1 MAQSGKRF
9 LFKVA
14 IFLETAKTEAK
25 ISVEMKIL
33 RYLCFSFYDLFWVVA
48 N

>member
-25 ISVEMKIL
+25 ISVEMKNCVI
-33 RYLCFSFYDLFWVVA
+33 FVFLFMIYFG
-48 N
+48 